1 MSEPVKTTVSTK
13 GAVKFVV
20 CSLIGIF
27 LFFVQIPINGANQLP
42 IDFITS
48 LFTNAL
54 KPYPTQVLLVCSV
67 LYLVNLV
74 RIKGWQGSTA
84 SKIIMVFSVLGAV
97 MVVMQLFH
105 IGPAFMF
112 ESDIIPAA
120 VSNMANAFVMVYVIT
135 FFLPFLLNFGLV
147 DFVGV
152 IFQPV
157 MRKIFRLPGT
167 TAVVAIGA
175 FLGNFTVGHIQSN
188 QLYTEGKLSTREA
201 NIISTSLCTTSIAL
215 LLMFANANGQSA
227 NWTTVFLTTAFLVY
241 VVTALTAR
249 IPPLSKVPDT
259 YYENMEAPAET
270 GKKGNLFK
278 EAWITG
284 VEVAEK
290 APNPFLAMW
299 NTGSKSL
306 MMVAGT
312 HVSAVSLWVFPALVN
327 KYTPI
332 FTMLGYLFLPII
344 KLFGVPNAGELAN
357 AVGLSFVNP
366 ISATLGLGAMTLDP
380 AAKFFAACFAA
391 PLVIFFGAFLASLYS
406 TKVPVKFWH
415 VLVIWL
421 ERAILTVLILSI
433 ICMIMF

>member
-1 MSEPVKTTVSTK
+1 MADTENKAVNPLS
-13 GAVKFVV
+13 AVKFVV

-27 LFFVQIPINGANQLP
+27 LFFVQIPINGTSQLP

-48 LFTNAL
+48 LFTTAL
-54 KPYPTQVLLVCSV
+54 KPYPTQVLLVCSA
-67 LYLVNLV
+67 LYLINLF
-74 RIKGWQGSTA
+74 RIKGWNGSVA
-84 SKIIMVFSVLGAV
+84 NKVIMMFSILGAIMVL
-97 MVVMQLFH
+97 MQLFQ

-112 ESDIIPAA
+112 EADIIPAA
-120 VSNMANAFVMVYVIT
+120 ISNMSNAFVMVYVIT

-167 TAVVAIGA
+167 TAVVAISA
-175 FLGNFTVGHIQSN
+175 FLGNFTVGHVQAN
-188 QLYTEGKLSTREA
+188 QLDTEGKLSTREA

-227 NWTTVFLTTAFLVY
+227 NWTSVFLVTAFLVY
-241 VVTALTAR
+241 IVTAIIAR
-249 IPPLSKVPDT
+249 IPPLSTVPNT
-259 YYENMEAPAET
+259 YFENMEPAKEDVA
-270 GKKGNLFK
+270 KGNIFK
-278 EAWITG
+278 TAWLTG

-299 NTGSKSL
+299 NTGSNSL
-306 MMVAGT
+306 MMVAAT
-312 HVSAVSLWVFPALVN
+312 HVSAVSMWVVPALVN

-332 FTMLGYLFLPII
+332 FTLLGYLFLPII
-344 KLFGVPNAGELAN
+344 KLFGIPNAAELAN

-366 ISATLGLGAMTLDP
+366 ISASLGLGAMDLAP

-406 TKVPVKFWH
+406 TKVPVKFLH
-415 VLVIWL
+415 VLTVWF

-433 ICMIMF
+433 ICKFMF